1 MKHLVIFSILL
12 LNLSSC
18 GPNVIFDQKESISD
32 PWPYDD
38 NKKFDFE
45 ITDNT
50 KTYDLILILTHSD
63 VFSYENIY
71 LNATTIFPDGSKTTN
86 PVSLQLADK
95 NGGWIGDCT
104 GDNCSIPIEMSSASY
119 FKSNGKYSIILEQYS
134 RKDSLEG
141 ISAIKLKVLESQK
154 E

>member
-1 MKHLVIFSILL
+1 M
-12 LNLSSC
+12 
-18 GPNVIFDQKESISD
+18 IFDQKESISD

-86 PVSLQLADK
+86 PVSL
-95 NGGWIGDCT
+95 
-104 GDNCSIPIEMSSASY
+104 PIEMSSASY

-141 ISAIKLKVLESQK
+141 ISAIELKVLESQK